1 MEHFI
6 SYKNACKIIGLSLV
20 LALVSSTAYSQEGT
34 PMKSVQQGL
43 ASIKPVIS
51 LSGAALTPPTL
62 GEDTRKRLEENLAKA
77 QAAYDANP
85 DDLENIIWLGRR
97 TSYLW
102 GYHEAIGIYT
112 EGLRKFPDN
121 YKLLRHRGHRYIS
134 VRAFGKAIADL
145 ERATELIE
153 GVQDQVELDGAP
165 NKYNIPTSSNHF
177 NIWYHLGLAYYLI
190 GDFENALRCYEKN
203 KDFVYNYDALV
214 ANTDWLYM
222 INRRL
227 GREQEAMAVL
237 EPVRNDMNILENDA
251 YFKRILMYKG
261 EITPEELLDLSGD
274 SDLANELNLVT
285 QGYGVANWYLYNG
298 QTEEAQILFKRIVD
312 NPYWSAFGYI
322 AGEAELNPK
331 SVE

>member
-1 MEHFI
+1 
-6 SYKNACKIIGLSLV
+6 
-20 LALVSSTAYSQEGT
+20 
-34 PMKSVQQGL
+34 
-43 ASIKPVIS
+43 
-51 LSGAALTPPTL
+51 
-62 GEDTRKRLEENLAKA
+62 AKA

-121 YKLLRHRGHRYIS
+121 FKLLRHRGHRYIS

-153 GVQDQVELDGAP
+153 GVQDYVELDGAP

-227 GREQEAMAVL
+227 GREQEATAVL

-298 QTEEAQILFKRIVD
+298 QTEEAQVLFKRIVD

>member
-6 SYKNACKIIGLSLV
+6 SYKNACRIIGLSLV
-20 LALVSSTAYSQEGT
+20 LALVSSTAYTQEGT

-43 ASIKPVIS
+43 ASIKPVLS
-51 LSGAALTPPTL
+51 LSGAALTLPTM

-85 DDLENIIWLGRR
+85 DDLENTIWLGRR
-97 TSYLW
+97 ISYLW

-203 KDFVYNYDALV
+203 KDFVYTYDALV

-227 GREQEAMAVL
+227 GREQEATVVL

-298 QTEEAQILFKRIVD
+298 QTEEAQVLFKRIVD

-331 SVE
+331 SVQ